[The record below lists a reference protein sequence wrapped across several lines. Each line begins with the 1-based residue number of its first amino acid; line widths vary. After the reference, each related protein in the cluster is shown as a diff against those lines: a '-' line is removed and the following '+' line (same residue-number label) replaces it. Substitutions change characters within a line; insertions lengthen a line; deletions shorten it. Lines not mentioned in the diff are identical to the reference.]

1 MDTPVTPIAARLLVL
16 EGEAW
21 LRHGGERQPLA
32 TGSSLAGGD
41 IVETGPAGEVH
52 VLLASGHVLA
62 LGPEQFLSLD
72 ADVLAT
78 PVADSSEWRC
88 AVPAGLDLL
97 MDGPALALDFVME
110 SPQAL
115 DHLLGPADTSSAGHD
130 HPTLAAFD
138 DPGLGHLLRSL
149 FGPEAH

>member
-1 MDTPVTPIAARLLVL
+1 MDTPTTPIAARLLVL

-21 LRHGGERQPLA
+21 LRHDGERQPLG
-32 TGSSLAGGD
+32 TGSFLASGD
-41 IVETGPAGEVH
+41 VVETGPAGEIH

-62 LGPEQFLSLD
+62 LGPDQLLSLD

-97 MDGPALALDFVME
+97 MDGPALALDTVLE

-115 DHLLGPADTSSAGHD
+115 DHLLGPGDTSSASPDYPG
-130 HPTLAAFD
+130 LLAFD